1 MEDQFSPLEFAWGPF
16 LRDGADV
23 PILLGGTK
31 GYAPHTFRLS
41 DTNYFTCFWTHHSA
55 FSHFILGLSLR
66 EELFRLFTS
75 YFKTGILNSYTGKY
89 FIPQQEK

>member
-41 DTNYFTCFWTHHSA
+41 DTIISPAFGPIILLFLTLFWVYH
-55 FSHFILGLSLR
+55 
-66 EELFRLFTS
+66 
-75 YFKTGILNSYTGKY
+75 
-89 FIPQQEK
+89 